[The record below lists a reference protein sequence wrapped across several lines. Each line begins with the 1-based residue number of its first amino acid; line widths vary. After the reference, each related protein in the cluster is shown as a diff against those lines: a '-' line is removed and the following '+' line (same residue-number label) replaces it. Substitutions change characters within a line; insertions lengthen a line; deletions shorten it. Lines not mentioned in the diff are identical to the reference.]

1 MERVKEYI
9 KNYILGLFEGD
20 LRGDMKYLENELI
33 GNDLI
38 ASDDNISY
46 NWNNDKMEV
55 NIENKGL
62 VKKFEVNIEIK
73 EVEPKKEKYKCYFEV
88 NGNTDFII
96 VEDFTVNGAEHK
108 AKKYLE
114 ENRGLKDIKVV
125 AFKMK

>member
-1 MERVKEYI
+1 MEKVKEYI

-33 GNDLI
+33 ENNLI

-62 VKKFEVNIEIK
+62 VKKFELNIDIK
-73 EVEPKKEKYKCYFEV
+73 EVK
-88 NGNTDFII
+88 
-96 VEDFTVNGAEHK
+96 
-108 AKKYLE
+108 
-114 ENRGLKDIKVV
+114 
-125 AFKMK
+125 

>member
-33 GNDLI
+33 ENDLI
-38 ASDDNISY
+38 ANDDSISY

-62 VKKFEVNIEIK
+62 VKKFEVNIDIK
-73 EVEPKKEKYKCYFEV
+73 EVK
-88 NGNTDFII
+88 
-96 VEDFTVNGAEHK
+96 
-108 AKKYLE
+108 
-114 ENRGLKDIKVV
+114 
-125 AFKMK
+125 

>member
-1 MERVKEYI
+1 MEKIKEYI

-33 GNDLI
+33 ENDLI

-62 VKKFEVNIEIK
+62 VKKFELNIDIK
-73 EVEPKKEKYKCYFEV
+73 EVK
-88 NGNTDFII
+88 
-96 VEDFTVNGAEHK
+96 
-108 AKKYLE
+108 
-114 ENRGLKDIKVV
+114 
-125 AFKMK
+125 

>member
-1 MERVKEYI
+1 MEKIKEYM

-33 GNDLI
+33 ENDLI

-62 VKKFEVNIEIK
+62 VKKFEISIEVK
-73 EVEPKKEKYKCYFEV
+73 EVE
-88 NGNTDFII
+88 
-96 VEDFTVNGAEHK
+96 
-108 AKKYLE
+108 
-114 ENRGLKDIKVV
+114 
-125 AFKMK
+125 

>member
-1 MERVKEYI
+1 MEKVKEYI

-33 GNDLI
+33 ENDLI

-62 VKKFEVNIEIK
+62 VKKFELNIDIK
-73 EVEPKKEKYKCYFEV
+73 EVK
-88 NGNTDFII
+88 
-96 VEDFTVNGAEHK
+96 
-108 AKKYLE
+108 
-114 ENRGLKDIKVV
+114 
-125 AFKMK
+125 

>member
-1 MERVKEYI
+1 MEKIKEYI

-33 GNDLI
+33 ESDLI

-62 VKKFEVNIEIK
+62 VKKFEISIEVK
-73 EVEPKKEKYKCYFEV
+73 EVE
-88 NGNTDFII
+88 
-96 VEDFTVNGAEHK
+96 
-108 AKKYLE
+108 
-114 ENRGLKDIKVV
+114 
-125 AFKMK
+125 

>member
-1 MERVKEYI
+1 MDKIKEYI

-33 GNDLI
+33 ENDLI

-62 VKKFEVNIEIK
+62 VKKFEISIEVK
-73 EVEPKKEKYKCYFEV
+73 EVE
-88 NGNTDFII
+88 
-96 VEDFTVNGAEHK
+96 
-108 AKKYLE
+108 
-114 ENRGLKDIKVV
+114 
-125 AFKMK
+125 

>member
-33 GNDLI
+33 ENDLI

-62 VKKFEVNIEIK
+62 VKKFEISIEVK
-73 EVEPKKEKYKCYFEV
+73 EVE
-88 NGNTDFII
+88 
-96 VEDFTVNGAEHK
+96 
-108 AKKYLE
+108 
-114 ENRGLKDIKVV
+114 
-125 AFKMK
+125 

>member
-33 GNDLI
+33 ENDLI
-38 ASDDNISY
+38 ASDDSISY

-62 VKKFEVNIEIK
+62 VKKFEVNIDIK
-73 EVEPKKEKYKCYFEV
+73 EVKQYGNGLYK
-88 NGNTDFII
+88 
-96 VEDFTVNGAEHK
+96 
-108 AKKYLE
+108 
-114 ENRGLKDIKVV
+114 
-125 AFKMK
+125 

>member
-1 MERVKEYI
+1 MKKIKEYI

-33 GNDLI
+33 ENDLI

-62 VKKFEVNIEIK
+62 VKKFELNIDIK
-73 EVEPKKEKYKCYFEV
+73 EVK
-88 NGNTDFII
+88 
-96 VEDFTVNGAEHK
+96 
-108 AKKYLE
+108 
-114 ENRGLKDIKVV
+114 
-125 AFKMK
+125 

>member
-1 MERVKEYI
+1 MEKIKEYI

-33 GNDLI
+33 ENDLI

-62 VKKFEVNIEIK
+62 VKKFEISIEVK
-73 EVEPKKEKYKCYFEV
+73 EVE
-88 NGNTDFII
+88 
-96 VEDFTVNGAEHK
+96 
-108 AKKYLE
+108 
-114 ENRGLKDIKVV
+114 
-125 AFKMK
+125 

>member
-1 MERVKEYI
+1 MEKIKEYI

-33 GNDLI
+33 ENDLI

-62 VKKFEVNIEIK
+62 VKKFEVNIDIK
-73 EVEPKKEKYKCYFEV
+73 EVK
-88 NGNTDFII
+88 
-96 VEDFTVNGAEHK
+96 
-108 AKKYLE
+108 
-114 ENRGLKDIKVV
+114 
-125 AFKMK
+125 

>member
-1 MERVKEYI
+1 MEEIKEYI

-33 GNDLI
+33 ENDLI

-62 VKKFEVNIEIK
+62 VKKFEISIEVK
-73 EVEPKKEKYKCYFEV
+73 EVE
-88 NGNTDFII
+88 
-96 VEDFTVNGAEHK
+96 
-108 AKKYLE
+108 
-114 ENRGLKDIKVV
+114 
-125 AFKMK
+125 

>member
-1 MERVKEYI
+1 MKKIKEYI

-33 GNDLI
+33 ENDLI

-62 VKKFEVNIEIK
+62 VKKFEISIEVK
-73 EVEPKKEKYKCYFEV
+73 EVE
-88 NGNTDFII
+88 
-96 VEDFTVNGAEHK
+96 
-108 AKKYLE
+108 
-114 ENRGLKDIKVV
+114 
-125 AFKMK
+125 